1 MKKFVE
7 EFKAFIARG
16 NVMDMAVAVI
26 IGAAFGK
33 IVSSLVDN
41 VIMPLVSLITGGI
54 SVADWKW
61 VIKAADEAA
70 GTAETA
76 LGYGIFIQNVIDFLI
91 VSFVLF
97 IVLKVFLAGK
107 QKFKKKEAEEEKEE
121 EAAPA
126 ETELDILK
134 DIRNALTK
142 DEEKKD

>member
-7 EFKAFIARG
+7 EFKAFIAKG

-26 IGAAFGK
+26 IGGAFGK

-41 VIMPLVSLITGGI
+41 VIMPLISLITGGV

-61 VIKAADEAA
+61 VIKAADEAS

-76 LGYGIFIQNVIDFLI
+76 MQYGIFIQNIIDFLI
-91 VSFVLF
+91 VALVIF

-107 QKFKKKEAEEEKEE
+107 KKLEKKAEEEEKEE

-134 DIRNALTK
+134 DIRNALTSNSDK
-142 DEEKKD
+142 N